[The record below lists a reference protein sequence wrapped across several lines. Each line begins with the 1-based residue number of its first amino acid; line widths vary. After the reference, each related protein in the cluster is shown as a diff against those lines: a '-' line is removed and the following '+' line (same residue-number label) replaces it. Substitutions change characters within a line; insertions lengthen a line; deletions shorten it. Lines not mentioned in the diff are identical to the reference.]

1 VTSASGLPV
10 PGEARPDAGVP
21 SQLGAS
27 QGLARRGRTGRHTN
41 SSVLS
46 TDTAEARE
54 QILAAAESVIARYG
68 VSKTTM
74 DDIGKQAGVSRPT
87 VYRYF
92 GDRDNLLAALI
103 ERRTR
108 MLFGRARDYMFGFES
123 FAEQLVEG
131 LLYLIDHG
139 RTDPIVRILVG
150 PEYFGV
156 TSPIVNGSELAAE
169 LTAEMWEPVLRR
181 AIQRGEIRS
190 DLDVLDV
197 GQWLALVQFIM
208 VGRLDVTGADDPGS
222 REMLKKFV
230 LPAFMPMA
238 WRQCPEVPP
247 STAMVEP
254 VM

>member
-1 VTSASGLPV
+1 VTSANGSPV

-21 SQLGAS
+21 PQS
-27 QGLARRGRTGRHTN
+27 LAPRGRAGRHTN

-46 TDTAEARE
+46 TDTAEARQ

-92 GDRDNLLAALI
+92 GDRDNLLVALI

-108 MLFGRARDYMFGFES
+108 MLFDRARDYIFGFES
-123 FAEQLVEG
+123 FADQLVEG

-139 RTDPIVRILVG
+139 RKDPIVRILVG
-150 PEYFGV
+150 PEYLGV
-156 TSPIVNGSELAAE
+156 TSPIVNGSALAAE
-169 LTAEMWEPVLRR
+169 LIAEMWEPVLRR

-208 VGRLDVTGADDPGS
+208 VGRRDVTGADDPGT
-222 REMLKKFV
+222 REMLKTFV
-230 LPAFMPMA
+230 LPAFMRPA
-238 WRQCPEVPP
+238 
-247 STAMVEP
+247 
-254 VM
+254 

>member
-1 VTSASGLPV
+1 VTSANGLPV
-10 PGEARPDAGVP
+10 PGEAGPDPGVLSP
-21 SQLGAS
+21 SGAS
-27 QGLARRGRTGRHTN
+27 HSLARRGRTGRRTN

-46 TDTAEARE
+46 TDTAEARQ

-103 ERRTR
+103 ERRSR
-108 MLFGRARDYMFGFES
+108 MLFDRARDYIFGFES

-139 RTDPIVRILVG
+139 RKDPIVRILVG
-150 PEYFGV
+150 PEYLGV
-156 TSPIVNGSELAAE
+156 TSPIVNGSALAAE

-181 AIQRGEIRS
+181 AIERGEVRS

-197 GQWLALVQFIM
+197 GRWLALVQFVM
-208 VGRLDVTGADDPGS
+208 VGRRDVTGADDPGT
-222 REMLKKFV
+222 RELLKTFV
-230 LPAFMPMA
+230 LPAFMLM
-238 WRQCPEVPP
+238 
-247 STAMVEP
+247 T
-254 VM
+254 

>member
-1 VTSASGLPV
+1 MTSANDFPA
-10 PGEARPDAGVP
+10 PGEARADTGVL
-21 SQLGAS
+21 SAATG
-27 QGLARRGRTGRHTN
+27 ARRIARQARTGRRTN

-46 TDTAEARE
+46 GDAAAARQ
-54 QILAAAESVIARYG
+54 QILAAAESVITRYG

-74 DDIGKQAGVSRPT
+74 DDIGRQAGVSRPT

-108 MLFGRARDYMFGFES
+108 MLFGRAREYIFGFDS

-139 RTDPIVRILVG
+139 RRDPIVGILVG
-150 PEYFGV
+150 PEYLDV
-156 TSPIVNGSELAAE
+156 TTPVVNGSALVAE

-190 DLDVLDV
+190 DLDVLAV
-197 GQWLALVQFIM
+197 GQWLALVQFIL
-208 VGRLDVTGADDPGS
+208 VGRRDVAGTDDPGI
-222 REMLKKFV
+222 RMMLKTFV
-230 LPAFMPMA
+230 LPAFFPGD
-238 WRQCPEVPP
+238 
-247 STAMVEP
+247 
-254 VM
+254 

>member
-1 VTSASGLPV
+1 MTSDNDLP
-10 PGEARPDAGVP
+10 ARDKAGPDAGLLSP
-21 SQLGAS
+21 S
-27 QGLARRGRTGRHTN
+27 GLSLRLALQGRTRRRTN

-46 TDTAEARE
+46 GDAAEARQ

-92 GDRDNLLAALI
+92 GDRDNLLGALI
-103 ERRTR
+103 ERRAR
-108 MLFGRARDYMFGFES
+108 MLFDRARNYIFGFES

-139 RTDPIVRILVG
+139 RRDPIMRILVG
-150 PEYFGV
+150 PEHLSV
-156 TSPIVNGSELAAE
+156 TTPIVNGSAMVAE

-190 DLDVLDV
+190 DLDVLAV
-197 GQWLALVQFIM
+197 GQWLALVQFIL
-208 VGRLDVTGADDPGS
+208 VGRRDVAITDDPGTH
-222 REMLKKFV
+222 MLLKTFV
-230 LPAFMPMA
+230 LPAFRPG
-238 WRQCPEVPP
+238 PE
-247 STAMVEP
+247 SA
-254 VM
+254 

>member
-1 VTSASGLPV
+1 MTSANGLPG
-10 PGEARPDAGVP
+10 PGEARRASAG
-21 SQLGAS
+21 
-27 QGLARRGRTGRHTN
+27 RRN

-46 TDTAEARE
+46 TDTAEARQ

-103 ERRTR
+103 ERRSR
-108 MLFGRARDYMFGFES
+108 MLFDGARDYIFGFES

-139 RTDPIVRILVG
+139 RKDPIVRILVG
-150 PEYFGV
+150 PEHLGV
-156 TSPIVNGSELAAE
+156 TSPIVNGSALAAE

-181 AIQRGEIRS
+181 AIERGEIRS

-197 GQWLALVQFIM
+197 GQWLALVQFVM
-208 VGRLDVTGADDPGS
+208 VGRRDVTGADDLGT
-222 REMLKKFV
+222 RALLKTFV
-230 LPAFMPMA
+230 LPAF
-238 WRQCPEVPP
+238 VPL
-247 STAMVEP
+247 
-254 VM
+254 

>member
-1 VTSASGLPV
+1 MTSANDSPVRAETRSDPGVLLPRGLPRSI
-10 PGEARPDAGVP
+10 ARQGGV
-21 SQLGAS
+21 G
-27 QGLARRGRTGRHTN
+27 RRTN

-46 TDTAEARE
+46 SDAAEARQ

-92 GDRDNLLAALI
+92 GDRDNLLGALI
-103 ERRTR
+103 ERRAR
-108 MLFGRARDYMFGFES
+108 LLFDRARQYIFGFES

-139 RTDPIVRILVG
+139 RRDPIVGILVG
-150 PEYFGV
+150 PEHLGV
-156 TSPIVNGSELAAE
+156 TSPIVNGSVLVAE

-190 DLDVLDV
+190 DLDILDV
-197 GQWLALVQFIM
+197 GQWLALVQFIL
-208 VGRLDVTGADDPGS
+208 VGRRDVTGTDDAGT
-222 REMLKKFV
+222 RILLKTFV
-230 LPAFMPMA
+230 LPAFLPGLKPA
-238 WRQCPEVPP
+238 GWTP
-247 STAMVEP
+247 
-254 VM
+254 

>member
-10 PGEARPDAGVP
+10 PGEARPDAGVL
-21 SQLGAS
+21 SHSGAS
-27 QGLARRGRTGRHTN
+27 QSLARRGGTGRRTN

-46 TDTAEARE
+46 TDTAEARQ

-103 ERRTR
+103 ERRSR
-108 MLFGRARDYMFGFES
+108 MLFDRARDYIFGYAS

-139 RTDPIVRILVG
+139 RQDPIVRILVG
-150 PEYFGV
+150 PEYLGV
-156 TSPIVNGSELAAE
+156 TSPIVNGSALAAE
-169 LTAEMWEPVLRR
+169 LTAEMWEPVLQR

-197 GQWLALVQFIM
+197 GQWLALVQFVM
-208 VGRLDVTGADDPGS
+208 VGRRDVTGADDLGM
-222 REMLKKFV
+222 RALLKTFV
-230 LPAFMPMA
+230 LPAFMPLA
-238 WRQCPEVPP
+238 
-247 STAMVEP
+247 
-254 VM
+254 